1 MSCRHLRINR
11 KEPSWSFPYLTKERN
26 IWEMSTHLR
35 PLSQGSLWSWT
46 RWKVDAKNGPAQ
58 TLLVSPIYL
67 FAFFQKPKT
76 FFLCLITSLQIY
88 SSLLICYIIPSTNHP
103 FGLLTTVFL
112 LCVFMIHVIINWFFF
127 LFLVKKSNQDI
138 LLTLLTFF

>member
-1 MSCRHLRINR
+1 MELPLSNKREKHLRNEYTLKTPLPR
-11 KEPSWSFPYLTKERN
+11 KFMVMN
-26 IWEMSTHLR
+26 
-35 PLSQGSLWSWT
+35 

-112 LCVFMIHVIINWFFF
+112 LCIFMIHVIINWFFF